1 MKTKQNVMKQRAR
14 IALKKSLRFATDHK
28 AELFQLAVMGVVI
41 GISGDASAAQQNM
54 VVDKNGGDGIAVFT
68 KTLANVQA
76 TVTGPM
82 AKGLVT
88 IGTAAFGAS
97 YAMNID
103 NQAVKSLMRLGG
115 GGSVALGA
123 VDLIPQAT
131 GLLF

>member
-1 MKTKQNVMKQRAR
+1 MKSKKILVKQYSR
-14 IALKKSLRFATDHK
+14 IATKKAARFVSEHK
-28 AELFQLAVMGVVI
+28 AEIFQLAVMGVVI
-41 GISGDASAAQQNM
+41 GLSGDASARS
-54 VVDKNGGDGIAVFT
+54 VGGSHDGGITVFT
-68 KTLANVQA
+68 NTIKNVQE
-76 TVTGPM
+76 TVTGPV

-97 YAMNID
+97 YAMNVD

>member
-1 MKTKQNVMKQRAR
+1 MKSKKTLVKQYSR
-14 IALKKSLRFATDHK
+14 IAIKKTARFVSEHK
-28 AELFQLAVMGVVI
+28 TEIFQLAAMGIVI
-41 GISGDASAAQQNM
+41 GLSGDASARS
-54 VVDKNGGDGIAVFT
+54 VGGSSGGITVFT
-68 KTLANVQA
+68 DTIENVQK
-76 TVTGPM
+76 TVTGPV

-97 YAMNID
+97 YAMNVD